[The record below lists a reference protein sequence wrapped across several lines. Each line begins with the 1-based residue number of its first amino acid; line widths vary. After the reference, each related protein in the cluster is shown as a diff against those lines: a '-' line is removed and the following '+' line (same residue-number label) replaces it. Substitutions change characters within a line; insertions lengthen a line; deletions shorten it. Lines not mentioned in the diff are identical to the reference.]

1 MKIDSIDVYLVQIP
15 FAQSIDHHLKRRKAS
30 ESIIIKL
37 KTDRGIIGYGEG
49 APRNYVTGEKTDE
62 VLMTSKSILEREPI
76 PVINSVQDIQ
86 TYCNL
91 LLTRYKLPAMTC
103 AMELALFD
111 CLGQTQGCNISEYF
125 SPVVTY
131 PLEYSAI
138 LPFVSFDKMETWLHL
153 IKQYEFRS
161 LKVKVGTSK
170 DLEVLRKVRDCLGWE
185 IDVRLDAN
193 RAWSYKEA
201 VSRIQDLERFDISC
215 VEEPLSSEY
224 IQYLPQLSEQI
235 NTPLMLD
242 ESVYNIAHAKYYADC
257 MDADKLLFNIKIS
270 KSGGL
275 LKASKIFRYAQK
287 HGIECQ
293 LGCNVGETNVLSA
306 AGRIFAR
313 THRLRYL
320 EGSYGSFFMKD
331 DIGTIPLNFSQK
343 GWAVP
348 LCDPGLGIEINENK
362 LKQYSNLLKTQQI
375 N

>member
-37 KTDRGIIGYGEG
+37 KTDAGIIGYGEG
-49 APRNYVTGEKTDE
+49 APRNYVTGEQIEE
-62 VLMTSKSILEREPI
+62 VLKTSKSIIDCEPI
-76 PVINSVQDIQ
+76 PTINGVQCIQ
-86 TYCNL
+86 AYCKL
-91 LLTRYKLPAMTC
+91 LLKQYELPAMAC
-103 AMELALFD
+103 AMEIALLD
-111 CLGQTQGCNISEYF
+111 CLGQEQNCNVSDYF

-138 LPFVSFDKMETWLHL
+138 LPFVSFDKMEAWLHL

-161 LKVKVGTSK
+161 LKVKVGTPK
-170 DLEVLRKVRDCLGWE
+170 DVEVLRKVRDCLGWE
-185 IDVRLDAN
+185 IDIRLDAN
-193 RAWSYKEA
+193 RAWTYEEA
-201 VSRIQDLERFDISC
+201 IYRIQDLEHFNISC
-215 VEEPLSSEY
+215 IEEPLSPEY
-224 IQYLPQLSEQI
+224 LQQLPRLSEQI
-235 NTPLMLD
+235 NIPLMLD
-242 ESVYNIAHAKYYADC
+242 ESVYNIGHAKHYADRI
-257 MDADKLLFNIKIS
+257 DADKLLFNIKIS

-275 LKASKIFRYAQK
+275 LGASSIFKYAQEK
-287 HGIECQ
+287 GIECQ

-331 DIGTIPLNFSQK
+331 DIGTIPMNFSHK

-348 LCDPGLGIEINENK
+348 PCDPGLGIEINERK
-362 LKQYSNLLKTQQI
+362 LNQYSNQI
-375 N
+375 EFQKI